1 MTTPNPK
8 PNPKPMSESCKKL
21 YGILVKS
28 KREMPMFD
36 LRVDTLSVSMAEA
49 YLRQMASEKV
59 ILRRR
64 VRLKAQ
70 GRAVWVF
77 RLPKVAINPE
87 YVDAD
92 DPSVKPTRKPQGPT
106 KEKGPTRADYKKIMK
121 SEPSNYRTLRDLPKG
136 SEQVVDELYLAD
148 YYDLNSPNYLKD
160 PRLMENMF
168 TPDASGDIVQII
180 RDSSE
185 LQRVAASSPP
195 DWGAVNSLAQSILI
209 SSANLMRDSLNNIRS
224 EYDRK

>member
-21 YGILVKS
+21 YNILVKS
-28 KREMPMFD
+28 KREMLMFD

-92 DPSVKPTRKPQGPT
+92 DPSVKPIRKPQAPAKDKKATG
-106 KEKGPTRADYKKIMK
+106 ADYRKIMK

-209 SSANLMRDSLNNIRS
+209 SSANLMRDSLKNIRS
-224 EYDRK
+224 EHERK